1 MEEAGFPEQEAS
13 QGAAV
18 SVQHNKPHK
27 LPEVIVVRN
36 FKEYLGESLLIVFSV
51 LLALIVTEAISR
63 FNERREMD
71 EVVKDLRDELA
82 VNKSVADLQYRYH
95 LSVLKNIDS
104 AIKHKEFADQFMHD
118 GIISLEPIANHGI
131 LYGTFSDAAW
141 QVARN
146 KNIASRIGVHNLG
159 LLTSI
164 YFDQE
169 RVVKVENEIGHLL
182 LSPESRNSANLRITL
197 ILMRDNYVGW
207 ATERIPGLLFKYDQE
222 LKELDK

>member
-1 MEEAGFPEQEAS
+1 MEDSSPVPAPNG
-13 QGAAV
+13 
-18 SVQHNKPHK
+18 NKHPQK

-51 LLALIVTEAISR
+51 LLALVVTEAISR
-63 FNERREMD
+63 FNEKRQMD
-71 EVVKDLRDELA
+71 EVVKDLREELQA
-82 VNKSVADLQYRYH
+82 NKSVADSQYRYH

-104 AIKHKEFADQFMHD
+104 AIEHKEFAEKFIHD
-118 GIISLEPIANHGI
+118 GIISIEPIAAHGI
-131 LYGTFSDAAW
+131 LNGTFSDAAW

-146 KNIASRIGVHNLG
+146 KNIASRIGVHDLG

-164 YFDQE
+164 YLDQE

-197 ILMRDNYVGW
+197 ILMRDNYNAW
-207 ATERIPGLLFKYDQE
+207 ATGRIPGLLLKYDE
-222 LKELDK
+222 AIKELDK